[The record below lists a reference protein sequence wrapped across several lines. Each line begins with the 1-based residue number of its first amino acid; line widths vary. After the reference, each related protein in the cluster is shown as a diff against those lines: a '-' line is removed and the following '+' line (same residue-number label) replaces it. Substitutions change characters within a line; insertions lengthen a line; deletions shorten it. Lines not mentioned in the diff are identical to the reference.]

1 MRAFKLLAVLFMV
14 LFTSNAVF
22 SMDERTIIK
31 KVQGLLKDKDYAAA
45 KELLQRQIKIN
56 RTSYKLWM
64 TLGYV
69 LEADNDFRQ
78 ALAAFEQAAQMKI
91 GIEGIEAKINRMRE
105 MTKIQP
111 TRDDLTDAEKL
122 MYKARVL
129 DSQNR
134 NLEACQKFVEAV
146 ELDRSILA
154 KDFGFIEKGLKFFQK
169 NAGVPE
175 QKFYLGAF
183 YFFSGQYTL
192 AEDTLNGFITE
203 NADGAK
209 VPLAKKYIEE
219 SKEIVAQLIL
229 ASVPAQQNIA
239 SASVIASDSTVAII
253 DQKVEQPLETPTWE
267 TQENTDSNNVSD
279 TDTEPIEVTY
289 ARQKAIQLLNDY
301 DEETDEEKKLG
312 MIWQIGLLRLP
323 FPEVMTSFATF
334 LGTDNVDTIFA
345 TIEALEKI
353 NLPGAQTCSRHLYNL
368 LDHKDVIV
376 SFRAVKAFSRLP
388 MDAENIVPKLFRI
401 YQQQR
406 INIRK
411 QAVVNAL
418 KAYNQESVTILTSMI
433 KAAEGVNKRPIAEVL
448 SILTGKDTETIINDS

>member
-1 MRAFKLLAVLFMV
+1 MRVFKILAVLILV
-14 LFTSNAVF
+14 LLTSSAGF
-22 SMDERTIIK
+22 ALDERTIIK
-31 KVQGLLKDKDYAAA
+31 KVQGLLKDRDYAAA

-69 LEADNDFRQ
+69 FEADNDFRQ

-111 TRDDLTDAEKL
+111 AGDDLTDAEKL

-129 DSQNR
+129 DSQNK
-134 NLEACQKFVEAV
+134 NLEACQTFVDAV
-146 ELDRSILA
+146 ELDRSILSR
-154 KDFGFIEKGLKFFQK
+154 DFGFIEKGLKYFQK
-169 NAGVPE
+169 NSGLPE

-183 YFFSGQYTL
+183 YFFSGQYSL
-192 AEDTLNGFITE
+192 AEGILNDYISE
-203 NADGAK
+203 NAEGAK

-219 SKEIVAQLIL
+219 SKDIVAQLIL
-229 ASVPAQQNIA
+229 ASAPVQPDVA
-239 SASVIASDSTVAII
+239 SAGVTATGSAVAII
-253 DQKVEQPLETPTWE
+253 DQKVELPLETPTWE
-267 TQENTDSNNVSD
+267 PQETPSSD
-279 TDTEPIEVTY
+279 PAGDTEPIEVTY

-301 DEETDEEKKLG
+301 DSEDDEEKKLG

-368 LDHKDVIV
+368 LDHKNEII
-376 SFRAVKAFSRLP
+376 SFRAIKAFSRLP
-388 MDAENIVPKLFRI
+388 MDADKIVPRLFRI

-406 INIRK
+406 ISIRK

-418 KAYNQESVTILTSMI
+418 KAYNQESIAILNSMI

-448 SILTGKDTETIINDS
+448 SILTGKDTEAIINES